1 MVMEMRMVTMTVVAV
16 AMMVVMVVVAAAAVT
31 ETTQPLG
38 TPLTFVP
45 SLYPIPS
52 SVSHYSHTDTQIIH
66 IYIGIRCRL
75 LILLFTYLM

>member
-1 MVMEMRMVTMTVVAV
+1 MVMEMGMVTVTVVAV
-16 AMMVVMVVVAAAAVT
+16 MVMMVVVAAAAVT

-52 SVSHYSHTDTQIIH
+52 SVSHYSHTDTLIIH
-66 IYIGIRCRL
+66 MYIGIRCRL
-75 LILLFTYLM
+75 SLILFTYLM